1 MTWDNNLVECDS
13 YITAKYLIYHTKCD
27 MILTK
32 QGKEGENVYKQCKT
46 EQASK
51 RQRQLEQGLLE
62 AMHHHRFEE
71 ISVSD
76 LCESM
81 QVPRKTFYRYFEG
94 KEGALYALIDHALQ
108 DYELYVT
115 PRLDQDSSALTYIE
129 LVFHYWWV
137 RKDLL
142 DCLEKSG
149 LEGVLVQRAIL
160 RANEEVSHPIRFLD
174 QQMIGVHAHRNMF
187 IVCGIMSM
195 VLQWHHDGYSESVE
209 QMALTALKLLTE
221 PLVSL

>member
-1 MTWDNNLVECDS
+1 MTWDNNLIECDS

-27 MILTK
+27 IIQTK
-32 QGKEGENVYKQCKT
+32 QGEEGDLVYKQCKT
-46 EQASK
+46 EQASR

-62 AMHHHRFEE
+62 AMLQQRFEE

-76 LCESM
+76 LCEKM

-108 DYELYVT
+108 NYELYVT
-115 PRLDQDSSALTYIE
+115 PRMDQDSSVLAYIE
-129 LVFHYWWV
+129 LIFHYWWV

-160 RANEEVSHPIRFLD
+160 RANEEISRPIRFLD
-174 QQMIGVHAHRNMF
+174 QHMIGEQMNRNMF

-195 VLQWHHDGYSESVE
+195 VLQWHHEGYSESVE
-209 QMALTALKLLTE
+209 QMALTARKLLSE
-221 PLVSL
+221 PLISL